1 LFCVKNIPP
10 VRPVTAKRKPAQPG
24 LFHSSSSSFAG
35 ILQGHMVATANFAV
49 LPIVIF
55 MTAKIS
61 RRFQTV
67 ERVL

>member
-1 LFCVKNIPP
+1 
-10 VRPVTAKRKPAQPG
+10 
-24 LFHSSSSSFAG
+24 
-35 ILQGHMVATANFAV
+35 MVATANFAV